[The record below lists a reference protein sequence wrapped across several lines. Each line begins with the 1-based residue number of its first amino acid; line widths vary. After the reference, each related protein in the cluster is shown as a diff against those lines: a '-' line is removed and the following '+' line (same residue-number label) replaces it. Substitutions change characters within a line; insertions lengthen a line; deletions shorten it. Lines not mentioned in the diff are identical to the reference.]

1 MLDLGRM
8 HRLLVSENNKSDK
21 KGTTLSHALLF
32 SLEYHMNEIEKN
44 KYKSIKNIFRSLG
57 LK

>member
-21 KGTTLSHALLF
+21 KGTTKSCPSFF
-32 SLEYHMNEIEKN
+32 SGISYE
-44 KYKSIKNIFRSLG
+44 
-57 LK
+57 